1 MNKKA
6 KILLT
11 VLSIVILAS
20 ITALVLIN
28 KTLKP
33 ITTSQE
39 LFSKINYDLSE
50 SFTNLSNYQL
60 TISDI
65 FTNESIKVIDE
76 EKQIVN
82 MSRSERYKKVV
93 NEIITECDKIINYD
107 TKGLSKAVLEY
118 VEYAKL
124 IATETKEYHANSLQ
138 EMNLTEFDTKLNEYT
153 NDFTNVKMK
162 KLTELLN
169 EARLEV
175 YGETSIED

>member
-118 VEYAKL
+118 V
-124 IATETKEYHANSLQ
+124 
-138 EMNLTEFDTKLNEYT
+138 
-153 NDFTNVKMK
+153 
-162 KLTELLN
+162 
-169 EARLEV
+169 
-175 YGETSIED
+175 